1 MKREIKEEKGKS
13 SLPILLTV
21 AVVMILIIVTAFFVC
36 RHAMKAE
43 THARYVGIM
52 NFASEKIAKTIRGME
67 MNAMNEFDE
76 VEKHLDSQSRSAWL
90 FCCL

>member
-43 THARYVGIM
+43 T
-52 NFASEKIAKTIRGME
+52 
-67 MNAMNEFDE
+67 
-76 VEKHLDSQSRSAWL
+76 LAWR
-90 FCCL
+90 